1 MRQLKAACG
10 MVTERRFKFTQS
22 VESGMGEMRCGTAVA
37 LKRLP
42 IRGKCFCFGPK
53 PAKKESRSPRTRA
66 ARRANACSLTT
77 CAPRFGCGGYA
88 RAAAASTPAAAPK
101 ITDSAEFTLAR
112 QPARAG
118 LAGGIRC
125 GFECRSTHTCPFMS
139 SNTCS
144 ASESRD
150 NVALYASAGDER
162 QKESWQGTSLPPSTI
177 RRRWH
182 TGVPS
187 RSDVIC

>member
-1 MRQLKAACG
+1 MRNRCCTKAAPDQG
-10 MVTERRFKFTQS
+10 K
-22 VESGMGEMRCGTAVA
+22 MRLLWSEA
-37 LKRLP
+37 RE
-42 IRGKCFCFGPK
+42 
-53 PAKKESRSPRTRA
+53 KESRSPRTRA

-88 RAAAASTPAAAPK
+88 RAAAALTPAAAPK
-101 ITDSAEFTLAR
+101 ITDSAGFTLAR

-125 GFECRSTHTCPFMS
+125 GFERMSTHTCPFMS

-144 ASESRD
+144 ASESRA

-162 QKESWQGTSLPPSTI
+162 HKESWQGKSLPPSTI
-177 RRRWH
+177 RRRWP
-182 TGVPS
+182 VCPQ
-187 RSDVIC
+187 VAM